1 MNRLQ
6 ILLILACLALGL
18 TIYLFGQ
25 KTVLKANEQA
35 VAVEEQPMNAES
47 LLLISRSALSAEEQD
62 KLDQIEKALDTVS
75 NTTQQQALARSMAA
89 FWETKNDWGAA
100 AVWYARAAAS
110 GQDAT
115 GYALAGT
122 RYLAAADM
130 VSDSSMLRFLQAAAI
145 SSFESANLLAPDN
158 LDIAADLG
166 HARTIGSAAPMQ
178 GIQELLG
185 IVQQEPRHLKANFH
199 LAQLSI
205 RSEQYDKAIKRF
217 QDLLQWYPSFSDA
230 YLGLGEAYYKSGE
243 IARAVQALEDYKALS
258 KDPAI
263 LAQVDAFLQQIKS
276 STP

>member
-47 LLLISRSALSAEEQD
+47 LLLISRSALSGEEQD
-62 KLDQIEKALDTVS
+62 KLDQIEKALDTVN
-75 NTTQQQALARSMAA
+75 NTAQQQALSRSMAA

-100 AVWYARAAAS
+100 AVWYARAAAA

-145 SSFESANLLAPDN
+145 SSFESANQLAPDN

-166 HARTIGSAAPMQ
+166 HARTIGSVAPMQ